1 MSSVPADVSL
11 ASGKSEIFE
20 IVLRFLP
27 DWIQHV
33 VLVLILLAVVASW
46 VLKLKRKL
54 AHRRAVRQGGP
65 AVVPTT
71 PHQGSG
77 ADHLGAYAPQQQA
90 ARQPSGAD
98 FLGPYAPQ
106 HRPTVQQP
114 APPAAA
120 PQPSGADFLGSY
132 APPRA
137 PGDAAR

>member
-54 AHRRAVRQGGP
+54 AHRRAVRQGGT

-71 PHQGSG
+71 PDQGSG

-90 ARQPSGAD
+90 PRQPSGAD
-98 FLGPYAPQ
+98 FLGPYATQ
-106 HRPTVQQP
+106 HRPAPQQ
-114 APPAAA
+114 PAAA
-120 PQPSGADFLGSY
+120 PRPSGADFLGSY

>member
-20 IVLRFLP
+20 FVLRFLP

-54 AHRRAVRQGGP
+54 AHRRAVRQGGT

-77 ADHLGAYAPQQQA
+77 ADYLGEYAPQQQA
-90 ARQPSGAD
+90 PRQASGAD

-106 HRPTVQQP
+106 HRPAPQQ
-114 APPAAA
+114 PAAA

-132 APPRA
+132 APPGA

>member
-54 AHRRAVRQGGP
+54 AHRRAVRQGGT
-65 AVVPTT
+65 AVVPTA
-71 PHQGSG
+71 PDQGSG

-90 ARQPSGAD
+90 PRQPSGAD

-106 HRPTVQQP
+106 HRPAPQQ
-114 APPAAA
+114 PAAA
-120 PQPSGADFLGSY
+120 PRPSGADFLGSY